1 MNGRGSERTQ
11 VSHERINRLLKQL
24 LAFGAV
30 GGVGFVLDVT
40 VFTVLRETLLSPA
53 HVHGGAIIAKTISTT
68 VAIAANWLGN
78 RYWTFGSERTSNGA
92 IEAIEFAAV
101 SVLGMLVGLACLG
114 ISHYV
119 LGLRSVLDD
128 NISSNVI
135 GLILGSAVR
144 FVLYRSWVYSPRRRR
159 NAAAIEPAT
168 FTRPIPTL

>member
-1 MNGRGSERTQ
+1 
-11 VSHERINRLLKQL
+11 VSRERIIGLLKQL

-68 VAIAANWLGN
+68 VAIAANWVGN
-78 RYWTFGSERTSNGA
+78 RYWTFGGDRRSNSA
-92 IEAIEFAAV
+92 VEALEFAAV

-114 ISHYV
+114 FSHYV

-128 NISSNVI
+128 NISSNVV

-144 FVLYRSWVYSPRRRR
+144 FVLYKSWVYSPRRRR
-159 NAAAIEPAT
+159 NAVPHDPAP